1 MKPLSYKLNLIQ
13 LVFLLQAL
21 FCLVSTQTI
30 NLDFTEQQS
39 FNIKQLQKYELSVT
53 ENVNKYVLIQV
64 EGSEGKNNYVLS
76 AYDSDKKT
84 PRIQLAQSFNGVSK
98 LYISKKYFNTQIFL
112 DLECSDYNSCSGT
125 IKAEEFVKIPLYD
138 GEQISYYINGPEET
152 IEFVLNCDSPISN
165 VWARGQLKISTS
177 LNIDIDNKKKYNENY
192 YIVEQSMT
200 DVDFSVKGQFG
211 DYINVGLIG
220 YTKNRFSDTESDKES
235 DIVSDIEPDKEF
247 DENVYYKPNSNI

>member
-21 FCLVSTQTI
+21 FCLVGAEII
-30 NLDFTEQQS
+30 NLDFTGQQS

-98 LYISKKYFNTQIFL
+98 LYISKKYFNTQIF
-112 DLECSDYNSCSGT
+112 
-125 IKAEEFVKIPLYD
+125 
-138 GEQISYYINGPEET
+138 
-152 IEFVLNCDSPISN
+152 
-165 VWARGQLKISTS
+165 
-177 LNIDIDNKKKYNENY
+177 
-192 YIVEQSMT
+192 
-200 DVDFSVKGQFG
+200 
-211 DYINVGLIG
+211 
-220 YTKNRFSDTESDKES
+220 
-235 DIVSDIEPDKEF
+235 
-247 DENVYYKPNSNI
+247 

>member
-30 NLDFTEQQS
+30 NLDFTEQQP
-39 FNIKQLQKYELSVT
+39 FNIEQLQQYKLSVK
-53 ENVNKYVLIQV
+53 ENDNKYILIQV
-64 EGSEGKNNYVLS
+64 DGSSGKNNYVLS

-165 VWARGQLKISTS
+165 VWARGH
-177 LNIDIDNKKKYNENY
+177 
-192 YIVEQSMT
+192 
-200 DVDFSVKGQFG
+200 
-211 DYINVGLIG
+211 
-220 YTKNRFSDTESDKES
+220 
-235 DIVSDIEPDKEF
+235 
-247 DENVYYKPNSNI
+247 